1 MAQSGAPPPEAV
13 RGGASKTLFAVT
25 VVVVAIIA
33 FAAGIGLGNVLYGA
47 RPPKT
52 TFTVGT
58 NVPFPPFED
67 FNDTQ
72 GQFVGF
78 DIDIATLIAQNLSR
92 TLVVRQFT
100 NFEVLLATVGTG
112 GVDMAA
118 SAITSSGDTGTN
130 RSRFMSFSSSYY
142 DANQDVLVQT
152 GSTVTCTGSTC
163 TASNLWGLQ
172 VGVQTGTTSE
182 GWLDANKAAN
192 TTKVRFQT
200 VDAEL
205 AALRQST
212 IDAVII
218 DYGPAQSYASAPGS
232 GLRVAGQII
241 TNELYSFAV
250 PLGDPDHIL
259 PVINAVLSGIK
270 ANGTYDRLIQKWFS

>member
-25 VVVVAIIA
+25 VVVVAILA
-33 FAAGIGLGNVLYGA
+33 FAAGIGLGNVLYGT

-152 GSTVTCTGSTC
+152 GRTVT
-163 TASNLWGLQ
+163 
-172 VGVQTGTTSE
+172 
-182 GWLDANKAAN
+182 
-192 TTKVRFQT
+192 
-200 VDAEL
+200 
-205 AALRQST
+205 
-212 IDAVII
+212 
-218 DYGPAQSYASAPGS
+218 
-232 GLRVAGQII
+232 
-241 TNELYSFAV
+241 
-250 PLGDPDHIL
+250 
-259 PVINAVLSGIK
+259 
-270 ANGTYDRLIQKWFS
+270 